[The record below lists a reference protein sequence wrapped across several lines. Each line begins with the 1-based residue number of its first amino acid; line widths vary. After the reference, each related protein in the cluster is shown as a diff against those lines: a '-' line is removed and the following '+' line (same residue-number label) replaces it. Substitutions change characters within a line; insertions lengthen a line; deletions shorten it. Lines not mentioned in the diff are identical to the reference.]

1 MEARAERAGLG
12 TTEETMAITEF
23 GPYLK
28 VNEEEQLEIEGLS
41 VVDLAEQYGTPLFVI
56 SENTI
61 RARIRRMQKAFT
73 DHYPNEM
80 IICVGMKAQWGLA
93 VRRVVV
99 KEGAGGDAFGLGEL
113 TVAMMAGS
121 DPRKIVLNGANKAE
135 DALRAAIDTGILI
148 QVDHEDELEKVEA
161 LAGEL
166 GKTARVSLR
175 IRLPLNAI
183 EEVVYVDPRYPE
195 GISPTYWE
203 RTFKFG
209 LDPENYFAEVGQAL
223 TMKNISLEGVM
234 YHGGIPRRAGYFREE
249 TEELMDMIGQIKAKY
264 GWAPQYLNI
273 GGGFVPERVGQEI
286 PPSIEEY
293 AQVIGTAIVSKCEE
307 YGLPVPVLLAEP
319 GRYCVDSAG
328 IWVVK
333 VGSLKDDR
341 NLAKK
346 KWVYV
351 DGNTNEM
358 GDPFDPYNRVHHV
371 VIANDPNREGTE
383 VVEIAGQ
390 TCNAADVLVKDRE
403 LAKMRIGDTLAFLEM
418 GAYNEG
424 FACQS
429 NAIPRSATVM
439 VSNGRAAVVRR
450 RETVSD
456 VLARES
462 VPSWLMT

>member
-1 MEARAERAGLG
+1 MEELAMA
-12 TTEETMAITEF
+12 TTDF
-23 GPYLK
+23 GPYLR
-28 VNEEEQLEIEGLS
+28 VGDDGRLEVEGLS
-41 VVDLAEQYGTPLFVI
+41 VVGLAKEYGTPLFLI

-61 RARIRRMQKAFT
+61 RSRIRRMQKAFA
-73 DHYPNEM
+73 DHYPGEM
-80 IICVGMKAQWGLA
+80 IVCVGMKANWGLA

-113 TVAMMAGS
+113 TVAMLAGS

-135 DALRAAIDTGILI
+135 EALRAAIDMGILI
-148 QVDHEDELEKVEA
+148 QVDHEDELEAVGR
-161 LAGEL
+161 LAREMG
-166 GKTARVSLR
+166 TVARVSLR
-175 IRLPLNAI
+175 IRLPLDAI

-209 LDPENYFAEVGQAL
+209 LDPESCFAEVGQAL
-223 TMKNISLEGVM
+223 EMEGVSLEGVM
-234 YHGGIPRRAGYFREE
+234 YHGGIPRRAGYYREE
-249 TEELMDMIGQIKAKY
+249 TEELVDMIGQIRERY
-264 GWAPQYLNI
+264 GWTPQYLNI
-273 GGGFVPERVGQEI
+273 GGGFVPERVGQEP

-293 AQVIGTAIVSKCEE
+293 ARAISEAIVSKCDEH
-307 YGLPVPVLLAEP
+307 GLSLPVLLAEP
-319 GRYCVDSAG
+319 GRYCLDSAG
-328 IWVVK
+328 IWVVT

-341 NLAKK
+341 NLAHK

-358 GDPFDPYNRVHHV
+358 GDPFDPYNRVRHV
-371 VIANDPNREGTE
+371 VIANDPRRKGGE

-403 LAKMRIGDTLAFLEM
+403 LPPMRVGDILAFLDV

-439 VSNGRAAVVRR
+439 VSGGRSAVVRR
-450 RETVSD
+450 RETVAD
-456 VLARES
+456 VLSRES

>member
-1 MEARAERAGLG
+1 
-12 TTEETMAITEF
+12 MAMPEF

-28 VNEEEQLEIEGLS
+28 VNEGGQLEIEGLS
-41 VVDLAEQYGTPLFVI
+41 VVDLAQQYGTPLFVI

-61 RARIRRMQKAFT
+61 RTRIRRMQKAFT

-135 DALRAAIDTGILI
+135 DVLRAAIDTGILI
-148 QVDHEDELEKVEA
+148 QVDHENELEAVER
-161 LAGEL
+161 LAGEMRQ
-166 GKTARVSLR
+166 KARVSLR

-209 LDPENYFAEVGQAL
+209 LDPENYFAEVERAL
-223 TMKNISLEGVM
+223 VLKNISLEGVM

-249 TEELMDMIGQIKAKY
+249 TEELVDMIGQIKAKY
-264 GWAPQYLNI
+264 GWSPQYLNI

-293 AQVIGTAIVSKCEE
+293 AEVISKAIVSKCQEH
-307 YGLPVPVLLAEP
+307 GLPVPVLLAEP

-358 GDPFDPYNRVHHV
+358 ADPFDPYNRVHHV
-371 VIANDPNREGTE
+371 VIANDPCREGTE

-403 LAKMRIGDTLAFLEM
+403 MPRMRVGDTLAFLDM

-439 VSNGRAAVVRR
+439 VSNGRAAIVRR